1 MIGSNDTVRK
11 TWMKILWIYI
21 FDLIIFFLDYSF
33 LYTNESIARI
43 CEWVNPLYLVQFLII
58 GVIGCVFCCKQRF
71 REFSNN
77 IFNRESLSVLL
88 STVIF
93 ILFVII
99 IGKTIGEYEINLR
112 AVIHHSVFCYI
123 FVGVTEE
130 WIYRGFIVTQMK
142 KIVNSDLIIII
153 VSAVLFSLMHLP
165 SFFMNTENIT
175 FVGLAY
181 RLLIPLLLGMVFA
194 HIYLYNGNMFV
205 LVLLHGSYNLISDIA
220 FDSWYYV
227 SYGIC
232 WLLLLGYSVYCYKK
246 KDQILHVKKY

>member
-1 MIGSNDTVRK
+1 
-11 TWMKILWIYI
+11 
-21 FDLIIFFLDYSF
+21 
-33 LYTNESIARI
+33 
-43 CEWVNPLYLVQFLII
+43 
-58 GVIGCVFCCKQRF
+58 
-71 REFSNN
+71 
-77 IFNRESLSVLL
+77 
-88 STVIF
+88 
-93 ILFVII
+93 
-99 IGKTIGEYEINLR
+99 
-112 AVIHHSVFCYI
+112 
-123 FVGVTEE
+123 
-130 WIYRGFIVTQMK
+130 
-142 KIVNSDLIIII
+142 
-153 VSAVLFSLMHLP
+153 
-165 SFFMNTENIT
+165 MNTENIT